1 MFSKDLFQESKKFIP
16 GGVSSPVR
24 AFEPYPFFVKKA
36 SGSKIYD
43 VDGNKYIDH
52 CLAYGPL
59 ILGHADPKVVRE
71 VSNQLTIGSAYGAP
85 TENEIILAKEVV
97 DRIPSAEMVR
107 FVNSGGEATMSA
119 IRLARGFTGKD
130 KIIKLFDYNK
140 KKYKDRNTH
149 MYKKCPKCKQK
160 IRLPLKKGEHTVK
173 CPNCGN
179 RFDVAC
185 HKDEKIKVEIIK

>member
-1 MFSKDLFQESKKFIP
+1 MKFGDRYIKFMKDRYGIDELYKFLLLIC
-16 GGVSSPVR
+16 
-24 AFEPYPFFVKKA
+24 FVLLV
-36 SGSKIYD
+36 I
-43 VDGNKYIDH
+43 NTF
-52 CLAYGPL
+52 
-59 ILGHADPKVVRE
+59 
-71 VSNQLTIGSAYGAP
+71 VSNNI
-85 TENEIILAKEVV
+85 
-97 DRIPSAEMVR
+97 
-107 FVNSGGEATMSA
+107 
-119 IRLARGFTGKD
+119 IRLFEVLLIVIIFYRYMSKNIKLRKKENDKYLEIKD

-160 IRLPLKKGEHTVK
+160 IRLPLKKGKHIVK

>member
-1 MFSKDLFQESKKFIP
+1 MKFGDRYIKFMKDRYGIDELYKFLLFIC
-16 GGVSSPVR
+16 
-24 AFEPYPFFVKKA
+24 FVLLV
-36 SGSKIYD
+36 I
-43 VDGNKYIDH
+43 NTF
-52 CLAYGPL
+52 
-59 ILGHADPKVVRE
+59 
-71 VSNQLTIGSAYGAP
+71 VSNNI
-85 TENEIILAKEVV
+85 
-97 DRIPSAEMVR
+97 
-107 FVNSGGEATMSA
+107 
-119 IRLARGFTGKD
+119 IRLFEVLLIVIIFYRYMSKNIKLRKKENDKYLEIKD

-160 IRLPLKKGEHTVK
+160 IRLPLKKGKHTVK

>member
-1 MFSKDLFQESKKFIP
+1 MKFGDRYIKFMKDRYGIDELYKFLLLIC
-16 GGVSSPVR
+16 
-24 AFEPYPFFVKKA
+24 FV
-36 SGSKIYD
+36 
-43 VDGNKYIDH
+43 
-52 CLAYGPL
+52 L
-59 ILGHADPKVVRE
+59 IVINTFI
-71 VSNQLTIGSAYGAP
+71 SNNI
-85 TENEIILAKEVV
+85 
-97 DRIPSAEMVR
+97 
-107 FVNSGGEATMSA
+107 
-119 IRLARGFTGKD
+119 IRLFEVLFIVIIFYRYMSKNIKLRKKENDKYLEIKD

-160 IRLPLKKGEHTVK
+160 IRLPLKKGKHTVK

>member
-1 MFSKDLFQESKKFIP
+1 MKFGDRYIIFMKDRYGIDELYKFLLLIC
-16 GGVSSPVR
+16 
-24 AFEPYPFFVKKA
+24 FV
-36 SGSKIYD
+36 
-43 VDGNKYIDH
+43 
-52 CLAYGPL
+52 L
-59 ILGHADPKVVRE
+59 IVINTFI
-71 VSNQLTIGSAYGAP
+71 SNNI
-85 TENEIILAKEVV
+85 
-97 DRIPSAEMVR
+97 
-107 FVNSGGEATMSA
+107 
-119 IRLARGFTGKD
+119 IRLFEVLLIVIIFYRYMSKNIKLRKKENDKYLEIKD

-160 IRLPLKKGEHTVK
+160 IRLPLKKGKHTVK

>member
-1 MFSKDLFQESKKFIP
+1 MKFGDRYIKFMKDRYGIDELYKFLLLIC
-16 GGVSSPVR
+16 
-24 AFEPYPFFVKKA
+24 FV
-36 SGSKIYD
+36 
-43 VDGNKYIDH
+43 
-52 CLAYGPL
+52 L
-59 ILGHADPKVVRE
+59 IVINTFI
-71 VSNQLTIGSAYGAP
+71 SNNI
-85 TENEIILAKEVV
+85 
-97 DRIPSAEMVR
+97 
-107 FVNSGGEATMSA
+107 
-119 IRLARGFTGKD
+119 IRLFEVLLIVIIFYRYMSKNIKLRRKENDKYLEIKD

-160 IRLPLKKGEHTVK
+160 IRLPLKKGKHTVK

>member
-1 MFSKDLFQESKKFIP
+1 MKFGDRYIKFMKDRYGVDELYKFLLLIC
-16 GGVSSPVR
+16 
-24 AFEPYPFFVKKA
+24 FV
-36 SGSKIYD
+36 
-43 VDGNKYIDH
+43 
-52 CLAYGPL
+52 L
-59 ILGHADPKVVRE
+59 IVINTFI
-71 VSNQLTIGSAYGAP
+71 SNNI
-85 TENEIILAKEVV
+85 
-97 DRIPSAEMVR
+97 
-107 FVNSGGEATMSA
+107 
-119 IRLARGFTGKD
+119 IRLFEVLLIVIIFYRYMSKNIKLRKKENDRYLEIKD

-160 IRLPLKKGEHTVK
+160 IRLPLKKGKHTVK

>member
-1 MFSKDLFQESKKFIP
+1 MKFGDRYIKFMKDRYGVDELYKFLLLIC
-16 GGVSSPVR
+16 
-24 AFEPYPFFVKKA
+24 FV
-36 SGSKIYD
+36 
-43 VDGNKYIDH
+43 
-52 CLAYGPL
+52 L
-59 ILGHADPKVVRE
+59 IVINTF
-71 VSNQLTIGSAYGAP
+71 VSNNI
-85 TENEIILAKEVV
+85 
-97 DRIPSAEMVR
+97 
-107 FVNSGGEATMSA
+107 
-119 IRLARGFTGKD
+119 IRLFEVLLIVIIFYRYMSKNIKLRKKENDKYLEIKD

-160 IRLPLKKGEHTVK
+160 IRLPLKKGKHTVK

>member
-1 MFSKDLFQESKKFIP
+1 MKFGDRYIKFMK
-16 GGVSSPVR
+16 GRYGIDELYK
-24 AFEPYPFFVKKA
+24 FLLLICFV
-36 SGSKIYD
+36 
-43 VDGNKYIDH
+43 
-52 CLAYGPL
+52 L
-59 ILGHADPKVVRE
+59 IVINTFI
-71 VSNQLTIGSAYGAP
+71 SNNI
-85 TENEIILAKEVV
+85 
-97 DRIPSAEMVR
+97 
-107 FVNSGGEATMSA
+107 
-119 IRLARGFTGKD
+119 IRLFEVLLIVIIFYRYMSKNIKLRKKENDKYLEIKD

-160 IRLPLKKGEHTVK
+160 IRLPLKKGKHTVK

>member
-1 MFSKDLFQESKKFIP
+1 MKFGDRYIKFMKDRYGVDDLYKFLLLIC
-16 GGVSSPVR
+16 
-24 AFEPYPFFVKKA
+24 FVLLV
-36 SGSKIYD
+36 I
-43 VDGNKYIDH
+43 NTFI
-52 CLAYGPL
+52 
-59 ILGHADPKVVRE
+59 
-71 VSNQLTIGSAYGAP
+71 SN
-85 TENEIILAKEVV
+85 NV
-97 DRIPSAEMVR
+97 
-107 FVNSGGEATMSA
+107 
-119 IRLARGFTGKD
+119 IRLFEVLLIVIIFYRYMSKNIKLRKKENDKYLEIKD

-160 IRLPLKKGEHTVK
+160 IRLPLKKGKHTVK

>member
-1 MFSKDLFQESKKFIP
+1 MKFGDRYIKFMKDRYGIDELYKFLLLIC
-16 GGVSSPVR
+16 
-24 AFEPYPFFVKKA
+24 FVLLV
-36 SGSKIYD
+36 I
-43 VDGNKYIDH
+43 NTF
-52 CLAYGPL
+52 
-59 ILGHADPKVVRE
+59 
-71 VSNQLTIGSAYGAP
+71 VSNNI
-85 TENEIILAKEVV
+85 
-97 DRIPSAEMVR
+97 
-107 FVNSGGEATMSA
+107 
-119 IRLARGFTGKD
+119 IRLFEVLLIVIIFCRYMSKNIKLRKKENDKYLEIKD

-160 IRLPLKKGEHTVK
+160 IRLPLKKGKHTVK

>member
-1 MFSKDLFQESKKFIP
+1 MKFGDRYIKDRYGIDELYKFLLLIC
-16 GGVSSPVR
+16 
-24 AFEPYPFFVKKA
+24 FVLLV
-36 SGSKIYD
+36 I
-43 VDGNKYIDH
+43 NTF
-52 CLAYGPL
+52 
-59 ILGHADPKVVRE
+59 
-71 VSNQLTIGSAYGAP
+71 VSNNI
-85 TENEIILAKEVV
+85 
-97 DRIPSAEMVR
+97 
-107 FVNSGGEATMSA
+107 
-119 IRLARGFTGKD
+119 IRLFEVLLIVIIFYRYMSKNIKLRKKENDKYLEIKD

-160 IRLPLKKGEHTVK
+160 IRLPLKKGKHTVK

>member
-1 MFSKDLFQESKKFIP
+1 MKFGDRYIKFMKDIYGIDELYKFLLLIC
-16 GGVSSPVR
+16 
-24 AFEPYPFFVKKA
+24 FV
-36 SGSKIYD
+36 
-43 VDGNKYIDH
+43 
-52 CLAYGPL
+52 L
-59 ILGHADPKVVRE
+59 IVINTFI
-71 VSNQLTIGSAYGAP
+71 SNNI
-85 TENEIILAKEVV
+85 
-97 DRIPSAEMVR
+97 
-107 FVNSGGEATMSA
+107 
-119 IRLARGFTGKD
+119 IRLFEVLLIVIIFYRYMSKNIKLRKKENDKYLEIKD

-160 IRLPLKKGEHTVK
+160 IRLPLKKGKHTVK

>member
-1 MFSKDLFQESKKFIP
+1 MKFGDRYIKFMKDRYGIDELYKFLLLICFVLIIINTFISNNIIRLFEVLLIVIIFYRYMSKKIKL
-16 GGVSSPVR
+16 R
-24 AFEPYPFFVKKA
+24 KKEN
-36 SGSKIYD
+36 D
-43 VDGNKYIDH
+43 KY
-52 CLAYGPL
+52 L
-59 ILGHADPKVVRE
+59 
-71 VSNQLTIGSAYGAP
+71 
-85 TENEIILAKEVV
+85 EI
-97 DRIPSAEMVR
+97 
-107 FVNSGGEATMSA
+107 
-119 IRLARGFTGKD
+119 KD

-160 IRLPLKKGEHTVK
+160 IRLPLKKGKHTVK